1 MRQHCRLAR
10 NRDLLR
16 SEHREQALL
25 LGLDLGPEWPK
36 WRREGGKRRAP
47 WCPRKLLQARTQLL
61 WWAGRAASVGA
72 RGVTLLSK
80 PVGGY
85 GVSAIAVL
93 VSALSHACDPA
104 ENSWSL
110 PPSAA
115 LMKRSARNTRAARL
129 KCIGA
134 APHLCG

>member
-1 MRQHCRLAR
+1 MR

-25 LGLDLGPEWPK
+25 LLGLDLGPEWPK
-36 WRREGGKRRAP
+36 WRVVISRETRGGRPGAQGSFCRRA
-47 WCPRKLLQARTQLL
+47 RSSFGG
-61 WWAGRAASVGA
+61 AGRAVSVGA

-85 GVSAIAVL
+85 DVFAIAVL

-134 APHLCG
+134 APHLRG

>member
-1 MRQHCRLAR
+1 M
-10 NRDLLR
+10 
-16 SEHREQALL
+16 
-25 LGLDLGPEWPK
+25 
-36 WRREGGKRRAP
+36 
-47 WCPRKLLQARTQLL
+47 
-61 WWAGRAASVGA
+61 GA

-85 GVSAIAVL
+85 DVFAIAVL

-134 APHLCG
+134 APHLRG

>member
-1 MRQHCRLAR
+1 MPKEASACAR
-10 NRDLLR
+10 
-16 SEHREQALL
+16 SSFGE
-25 LGLDLGPEWPK
+25 
-36 WRREGGKRRAP
+36 
-47 WCPRKLLQARTQLL
+47 
-61 WWAGRAASVGA
+61 AGRAVSVGA

-85 GVSAIAVL
+85 DVSEIAVL

-115 LMKRSARNTRAARL
+115 LMKRSAHDTRTARL

-134 APHLCG
+134 APHLRGYGRARRTYPGQLRQHRNEEDANDRHGVRDLGDAAAT